1 MIEEEITP
9 FGQAMQLVQEH
20 GFDGMAEAMAVL
32 FNEAMKIERENALGA
47 RNWERNV
54 DRRGYANGYKDKTV
68 KTRVGEMKLNVPQ
81 VRGGVEFYPSC
92 LEKGLRSERALNV
105 ALAEMYVGG
114 VSTARVSRVFE
125 EMCGMEVSSAQVSR
139 AAARLDEEL
148 ERWRSRPI
156 EGSCDYLILDARY
169 EKVRIDGVVRNAAVM
184 VAIGV
189 LSTGRRTILG
199 ISVSLSE
206 AEVHWRQF
214 LQSLKERGL
223 CGLKLTI
230 SDNHEGLKKGLKATF
245 GNVPW
250 QRCQVHLMRNAF
262 AYIPKKD
269 MREEVISC
277 IRSIFNAPNREE
289 AERLLAMAVARY
301 EKTASKLAKWMEEN
315 LPDGF
320 AVFSQ
325 AKKTWKKLRT
335 TNLLERINRELLRR
349 TRVVGVFPNEESLL
363 RLASALLVEMD
374 EDWQAETKRYIG
386 EEQD

>member
-1 MIEEEITP
+1 MIQEESTS
-9 FGQAMQLVQEH
+9 FDQAVQLVREH
-20 GFDGMAEAMAVL
+20 GFDGMAEAMALL

-47 RNWERNV
+47 RSWERSA

-68 KTRVGEMKLNVPQ
+68 KTRIGELRLDVPQ
-81 VRGGVEFYPSC
+81 VRGGVDFYPSC
-92 LEKGLRSERALNV
+92 LEKGLRSERALHV
-105 ALAEMYVGG
+105 AIAEMYVNG

-148 ERWRSRPI
+148 GRWRSRPI
-156 EGSCDYLILDARY
+156 EGGCDYLILDARY
-169 EKVRIDGVVRNAAVM
+169 EKVRIDGVVRNAAIL

-214 LQSLKERGL
+214 LQGLKERGL
-223 CGLKLTI
+223 CGLRLVV
-230 SDNHEGLKKGLKATF
+230 SDNHEGLKKGLKATL

-262 AYIPKKD
+262 AYIPKRD
-269 MREEVISC
+269 MRMEVVSC

-289 AERLLAMAVARY
+289 AERLLALAVARY
-301 EKTASKLAKWMEEN
+301 EKTASKLARWMEEN

-320 AVFSQ
+320 TVFSQ
-325 AKKTWKKLRT
+325 PGKAWKKLRT
-335 TNLLERINRELLRR
+335 TNLAERINRELRRR
-349 TRVVGVFPNEESLL
+349 TRVAGVFPNEGSLL
-363 RLASALLVEMD
+363 RLASAVLVEID
-374 EDWQAETKRYIG
+374 EEWQAEPKRYIG